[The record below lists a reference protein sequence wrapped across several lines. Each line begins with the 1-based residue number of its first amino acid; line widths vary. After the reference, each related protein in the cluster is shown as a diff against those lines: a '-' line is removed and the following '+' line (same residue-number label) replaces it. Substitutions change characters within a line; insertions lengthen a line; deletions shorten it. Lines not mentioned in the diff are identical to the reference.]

1 MQGISTLPGA
11 QQAPQQP
18 QAPGQAMPF
27 QATPQQQPQT
37 PQAMTGQL
45 QNLPPQQ
52 LLQMFANPADKTPK
66 WAVVT
71 AYAKAIE
78 QQRLMEAASGQ
89 QAMQQGQMQAQQPPV
104 AAQVMMQQPTQ
115 MARHGGIM
123 HGYAGGGAVAFQTGK
138 ATLERLPGETEEE
151 YEARRDAFLRGKDVR
166 NLGGVSPIP
175 YYLLP
180 PSKERDELNRLPFDF
195 LKAATAAVG
204 QGWEKFTEGS
214 TIDLQRKQR
223 AEKARAEQDE
233 IMRRLTAP
241 YQSTGRE
248 KPNVPTL
255 PTTTPAPVGTEERF
269 KDTRQIPVGGAQ
281 RTGAPAAAPAAQTPT
296 GGISDLMGPNIDPYL
311 LSAREAQRLT
321 AEAAMRGAKPTAEQ
335 IEARRGLDALMGSVV
350 TERQAEEARRLS
362 QAQKRIEEALERSKR
377 APLEDITYL
386 GQMLEGMR
394 GSKRF
399 GEALAGA
406 AAGAGRAQTAR
417 QEALRKAEERYDM
430 SRNDIAA
437 LASLRQQLQID
448 QAKAVEARASGNARA
463 EQEAMLKVAQSR
475 QQLAE
480 FEAGLADKAEG
491 RRIQRQQLALTAS
504 EGAADRASR
513 ERLAA
518 VSAVPSEA
526 RFLEWLRSNPKNREI
541 YESVQEIKGEEN
553 RRLKL
558 YEIYTKNK
566 LTLGD
571 MSFDEFLA
579 GFKSSAGA
587 GAAPPPGAVRVKGP

>member
-1 MQGISTLPGA
+1 MMQGISTLPGA

-18 QAPGQAMPF
+18 QAPGQAAMPQVTPAQQARTPASEIAPYEGMDLKRLVAAF
-27 QATPQQQPQT
+27 QQRPSGPLLGLITEKAKAEKLEQQMAQQRAMGAYAQQGPQT
-37 PQAMTGQL
+37 VKDMAL
-45 QNLPPQQ
+45 
-52 LLQMFANPADKTPK
+52 AD
-66 WAVVT
+66 AVSV
-71 AYAKAIE
+71 
-78 QQRLMEAASGQ
+78 
-89 QAMQQGQMQAQQPPV
+89 
-104 AAQVMMQQPTQ
+104 MQQPTQ

-123 HGYAGGGAVAFQTGK
+123 HGYASGGAVAFQTGASPLGLPFSNDLGILPVSSDINPGETREEYIARK
-138 ATLERLPGETEEE
+138 RREAEESRAMGMSGLERLLRRYSPESKLRRALYPDTAPPVASGTEDYSHES
-151 YEARRDAFLRGKDVR
+151 RVGLRSKPAPTTA
-166 NLGGVSPIP
+166 PIP
-175 YYLLP
+175 
-180 PSKERDELNRLPFDF
+180 
-195 LKAATAAVG
+195 A
-204 QGWEKFTEGS
+204 
-214 TIDLQRKQR
+214 
-223 AEKARAEQDE
+223 
-233 IMRRLTAP
+233 
-241 YQSTGRE
+241 
-248 KPNVPTL
+248 
-255 PTTTPAPVGTEERF
+255 PAPAPEQPRANRPGT
-269 KDTRQIPVGGAQ
+269 GAQ
-281 RTGAPAAAPAAQTPT
+281 RTGAPAPADAST

-504 EGAADRASR
+504 EGAADRALR

-518 VSAVPSEA
+518 ASAVPAEA
-526 RFLEWLRSNPKNREI
+526 RLLEWLRSPENRKL

-566 LTLGD
+566 LSLGD

-579 GFKSSAGA
+579 GFKSNAGA
-587 GAAPPPGAVRVKGP
+587 GTAPPPGAVRVKGQ